1 MKIVY
6 LSTARVPDEWAH
18 VTQILKMCEAF
29 AKAGNDVELVV
40 PNRTGVKDVDP
51 FAQARVA
58 PIFKIT
64 KLPCVD
70 LFPGT
75 QSGFL
80 YWLRTGTFL
89 ASARRYLAKTSYDL
103 LYTREPFAPG
113 DLSKTVFELHAMNS
127 VRHALNALRGSC
139 GVVAIT
145 NGLKEDLVASG
156 LTRERIHVA
165 PDAVD
170 LDDFANP
177 ESKAAARTR
186 LGVPQDKKAA
196 FYIGILD
203 PWKGTDTLY
212 AAAKLLS
219 PDIQTVVIGGFDGE
233 EQALIPLHPEV
244 QFLGYRPYTEL
255 PGNQQ
260 AADVLVLPNSGKEV
274 LSAKYTS
281 PLKLF
286 TYMASGVPIVASDL
300 PSLREILSEQN
311 AYLVPADT
319 PEALAQGIEEALAHP
334 EEAKVRA
341 VQARADVQEYTW
353 EKRAQKILS
362 SLISV

>member
-1 MKIVY
+1 
-6 LSTARVPDEWAH
+6 
-18 VTQILKMCEAF
+18 
-29 AKAGNDVELVV
+29 
-40 PNRTGVKDVDP
+40 
-51 FAQARVA
+51 
-58 PIFKIT
+58 
-64 KLPCVD
+64 
-70 LFPGT
+70 
-75 QSGFL
+75 
-80 YWLRTGTFL
+80 
-89 ASARRYLAKTSYDL
+89 
-103 LYTREPFAPG
+103 
-113 DLSKTVFELHAMNS
+113 
-127 VRHALNALRGSC
+127 
-139 GVVAIT
+139 
-145 NGLKEDLVASG
+145 LVASG

-186 LGVPQDKKAA
+186 LGVPQEKKAA

-212 AAAKLLS
+212 ATAKLLS

-260 AADVLVLPNSGKEV
+260 AADVLVLPNSGKEI

-300 PSLREILSEQN
+300 PSLREVLSEKN
-311 AYLVPADT
+311 AYLAT
-319 PEALAQGIEEALAHP
+319 PDDAQSFAEKIREALASP
-334 EEAKVRA
+334 DEAKKRA
-341 VQARADVQEYTW
+341 TQARADVERYTW
-353 EKRAQKILS
+353 TARAGAILQF
-362 SLISV
+362 LRV

>member
-29 AKAGNDVELVV
+29 AKAGNEVELVV
-40 PNRTGVKDVDP
+40 PNRTGTKDVDP
-51 FAQARVA
+51 FTQARVA
-58 PIFKIT
+58 PFFKIT
-64 KLPCVD
+64 KLQCVD

-89 ASARRYLAKTSYDL
+89 ASARRYLSKTPYDL
-103 LYTREPFAPG
+103 LYTREPYAPG
-113 DLSKTVFELHAMNS
+113 DITKTVFELHSMHS
-127 VRHALNALRGSC
+127 VRHALESLKKAR

-145 NGLKEDLVASG
+145 KGLKDDLVVSG
-156 LTRERIHVA
+156 IEAERIHVA

-177 ESKAAARTR
+177 ESKQQARER
-186 LGVPQDKKAA
+186 LGVPAEKKAA

-212 AAAKLLS
+212 AAAKHLS

-244 QFLGYRPYTEL
+244 RFLGYRPYTEL

-300 PSLREILSEQN
+300 PSLREVLSEKN

-319 PEALAQGIEEALAHP
+319 PEALAQGIQEALAHP
-334 EEAKVRA
+334 EDANARA
-341 VQARADVQEYTW
+341 MQARADVQEYTW

-362 SLISV
+362 SFASV